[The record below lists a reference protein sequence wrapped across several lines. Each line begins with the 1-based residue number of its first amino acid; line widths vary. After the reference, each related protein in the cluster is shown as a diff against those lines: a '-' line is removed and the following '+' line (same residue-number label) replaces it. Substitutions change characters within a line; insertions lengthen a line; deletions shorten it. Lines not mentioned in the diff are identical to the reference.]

1 MHYFPAGSAIE
12 LRRLIQLAWPMLL
25 AQSAQTAMSLS
36 DTLMASWAGADQ
48 LAAIALGSSIWT
60 PLSLSLAG
68 LMMALTPIV
77 AHHVGGAREDETPI
91 ELYNNMWIA
100 LFIGVIS
107 WFFIN
112 GASEPILTW
121 LSVEPHLKTISI
133 EYLFAISWGIPGMLL
148 YQSLRAFAEGH
159 GQTRVVMKIGI
170 SAVVVN
176 IPLNYILI
184 FGHFGLPKMGGVGC
198 GWATTISFWYMF
210 FAGVAYLKYS
220 RYFAPLKISS
230 QTLKPNKA
238 KLGHQLA
245 IGIPIAA
252 SLGIETTMFCFI
264 ALFLADYGATI
275 ISGHQI
281 TLSISSLIFML
292 PLSLCLAV
300 TIRVGQ
306 LNGAHRFKE
315 ARAVSFLGLRIA
327 LIIASF
333 SCAALYL
340 LSDSIASLY
349 TDDLELIAVIS
360 TLLSFA
366 ALYQFS
372 DALQLTANGALR
384 GYKDTRIPLLYA
396 FISYW
401 LVGLPSGYFIAEH
414 WALGATGYWLGI
426 LIGLSLAA
434 VLMIRRLKVLSQH
447 AMDNHTL
454 SF

>member
-1 MHYFPAGSAIE
+1 MRYFPNGSAIE

-36 DTLMASWAGADQ
+36 DTLMASWAGPDQ

-77 AHHVGGAREDETPI
+77 AHHVGGDREQETPI
-91 ELYNNMWIA
+91 ELFNNMWIA
-100 LFIGVIS
+100 LIIGLLS
-107 WFFIN
+107 WLFIN
-112 GASEPILTW
+112 GSSESILTW
-121 LSVEPHLKTISI
+121 LSVEPQLAAISVD
-133 EYLFAISWGIPGMLL
+133 YLFAISWGIPGMLL
-148 YQSLRAFAEGH
+148 YQSVRAFAEGH

-176 IPLNYILI
+176 IPLNYVLI
-184 FGHFGLPKMGGVGC
+184 FGELGFPKMGGVGC

-210 FAGVAYLKYS
+210 FAGIVYLKFS
-220 RYFAPLKISS
+220 RYFAPLNITSH
-230 QTLKPNKA
+230 TPKPNRIR
-238 KLGHQLA
+238 LNHQLA

-252 SLGIETTMFCFI
+252 SLGIETTMFCLI
-264 ALFLADYGATI
+264 ALFLADYGATV
-275 ISGHQI
+275 ISAHQI
-281 TLSISSLIFML
+281 TLSISSLLFML

-300 TIRVGQ
+300 TVRVGQ
-306 LNGAHRFKE
+306 LNGARRFKE

-327 LIIASF
+327 LIVASF
-333 SCAALYL
+333 SSAAIVL
-340 LSDSIASLY
+340 LSEGIASLFSK
-349 TDDLELIAVIS
+349 DPELIAVAS
-360 TLLSFA
+360 TLLTFA

-401 LVGLPSGYFIAEH
+401 VLGLPSGYVMAEFIE
-414 WALGATGYWLGI
+414 LGAIGYWLGI
-426 LIGLSLAA
+426 LIGLSFAA
-434 VLMIRRLKVLSQH
+434 VLMIRRLKALSQH